1 MINAVDYWY
10 QKYLHEKREKESFVD
25 HAKDWLEKN
34 SYKYRDEVTDSFR
47 DRDMINDFVKE
58 MKK

>member
-10 QKYLHEKREKESFVD
+10 KKYLQEKREKESFVD

-58 MKK
+58 MKT